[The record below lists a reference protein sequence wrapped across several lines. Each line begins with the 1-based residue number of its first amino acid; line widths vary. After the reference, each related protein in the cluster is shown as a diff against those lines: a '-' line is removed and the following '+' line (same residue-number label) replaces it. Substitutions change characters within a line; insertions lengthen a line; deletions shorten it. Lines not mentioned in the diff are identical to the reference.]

1 MIDFTSVEA
10 GMPSATSS
18 QTIGPFWHLI
28 EHPEWADLTRFGAAG
43 HVVRLTGTV
52 VDGDGNPVT
61 DAAVELWQADP
72 PADEHFPAFGRS
84 CTDEA
89 GRFHFTTLRPGPVP
103 GRGNALQAP
112 HFAITILARGL
123 LKALMTRAYFAGE
136 PLNDSDPL
144 LSSIDD
150 PRRRATLIAESDGTD
165 CWRIAIRLQRGAL
178 GDTETVFL
186 DL

>member
-1 MIDFTSVEA
+1 MLN
-10 GMPSATSS
+10 PTSS

-43 HVVRLTGTV
+43 CTVTLSGTV
-52 VDGDGNPVT
+52 IDGDGNPVA

-84 CTDEA
+84 RTDEA
-89 GRFHFTTLRPGPVP
+89 GRFLFKTLRPGPVP
-103 GRGNALQAP
+103 GRGNAQQAP

-123 LKALMTRAYFAGE
+123 LKALVTRAYFAGD
-136 PLNDSDPL
+136 PLNENDPL
-144 LSSIDD
+144 LSSIEDV
-150 PRRRATLIAESDGTD
+150 RRRATLIAKPEGANDWHID
-165 CWRIAIRLQRGAL
+165 IRLQRTADGEI
-178 GDTETVFL
+178 ETVFL